1 MNIKECYHK
10 MGADYEN
17 IFSRLGDADMI
28 EYLVLKFTKDTNMQK
43 LIDALARQDY
53 EEGFMA
59 IHTLKGVVLNL
70 GLTQL
75 EPAVVV
81 LTEEMRGGKAP
92 KSLELLEALK
102 DIYARTL
109 LILEDYRAENEK

>member
-1 MNIKECYHK
+1 MNIKECYQK

-53 EEGFMA
+53 EEGCMA
-59 IHTLKGVVLNL
+59 MRTLKGVVLNL

>member
-1 MNIKECYHK
+1 M
-10 MGADYEN
+10 
-17 IFSRLGDADMI
+17 
-28 EYLVLKFTKDTNMQK
+28 
-43 LIDALARQDY
+43 
-53 EEGFMA
+53 
-59 IHTLKGVVLNL
+59 
-70 GLTQL
+70 TQL

>member
-1 MNIKECYHK
+1 MTIKECYEK

-43 LIDALARQDY
+43 LIDALARQDH
-53 EEGFMA
+53 EAGFMA
-59 IHTLKGVVLNL
+59 VHTLKGVVLNL

-75 EPAVVV
+75 EPAVVAI
-81 LTEEMRGGKAP
+81 TEEMRGGKAP
-92 KSLELLEALK
+92 KSQELLESLK

-109 LILEDYRAENEK
+109 LILEEYKANK

>member
-1 MNIKECYHK
+1 MTIKDCYDK

-17 IFSRLGDADMI
+17 IYSRLGDADMI

-53 EEGFMA
+53 EEAFMA

-75 EPAVVV
+75 EPAVVAI
-81 LTEEMRGGKAP
+81 TEEMRGGKAP
-92 KSLELLEALK
+92 ESLALLESLK
-102 DIYARTL
+102 DIYARTML
-109 LILEDYRAENEK
+109 VLEDYRANK

>member
-1 MNIKECYHK
+1 MNIQECYQK

-28 EYLVLKFTKDTNMQK
+28 EYFVLKFTKDTNMQK
-43 LIDALARQDY
+43 LVDALARQNN
-53 EEGFMA
+53 EEAFMA

-75 EPAVVV
+75 EPGVVA
-81 LTEEMRGGKAP
+81 LTEEMRGNKAP
-92 KSLELLEALK
+92 QSQELV
-102 DIYARTL
+102 
-109 LILEDYRAENEK
+109 